1 MATEVK
7 VVKSETYGRKPWSDQ
22 RVAYLMILPV
32 IILLF
37 GLIIYP
43 FIMSIWI
50 SFHWIDFRF
59 GMTWE
64 WVGADNYIHALD
76 DKNIQH
82 AIVVSIEYAFMVTAL
97 CFGLGLMI
105 ALMLNEKF
113 VLNKF
118 LIAVLILPYGIS
130 RYASAIVWK
139 FIFSSEIGLVN
150 LVLYSTGII
159 PSYIAILTVD
169 FALFAVA
176 IAHSWQIAPLA
187 IYFMLATLTMI
198 PQDLYKTARLD
209 KLGPFGRFRNV
220 TFPYLK
226 FPSLII
232 LVLITVEAIR
242 VFDIMYFLTR
252 GGPGNATET
261 LTYETYKETFLNL
274 DLGYGAAISYIE
286 MAIVIV
292 ITVGYFVLLFPPKRK
307 KKKDQV
313 EYEGAHATHA
323 GGL

>member
-7 VVKSETYGRKPWSDQ
+7 VEKSQTYGRKPWSDQ
-22 RVAYLMILPV
+22 KVAYLMILPV

-59 GMTWE
+59 GMTWTWIGGE
-64 WVGADNYIHALD
+64 NYVNALEN
-76 DKNIQH
+76 KNIQH
-82 AIVVSIEYAFMVTAL
+82 AIITSIEYAALVTAM
-97 CFGLGLMI
+97 CFCLGLVVS
-105 ALMLNEKF
+105 LMLNEKF
-113 VLNKF
+113 YLNKF

-139 FIFSSEIGLVN
+139 FIFSSEIGLAN
-150 LVLYSTGII
+150 LVLYSLGII
-159 PSYIAILTVD
+159 PNYIAILNVQ
-169 FALFAVA
+169 FALIAVA

-209 KLGPFGRFRNV
+209 RLGPLGRFRNV

-242 VFDIMYFLTR
+242 VFDILYFLTR

-261 LTYETYKETFLNL
+261 LTYETYKETFMNL
-274 DLGYGAAISYIE
+274 DLGYGSAISYIE
-286 MAIVIV
+286 MALVIV
-292 ITVGYFVLLFPPKRK
+292 ITVGYFILLFPPKRK
-307 KKKDQV
+307 KQKERKKSKNN
-313 EYEGAHATHA
+313 
-323 GGL
+323 